1 MAFSE
6 QALSYRDNH
15 QSFKVTRSLNS
26 PDDKLPVSCI
36 PENLHGHK
44 GHVHIHFLNG
54 VSLFFL
60 LSEHVCACAI
70 DSVGALEPKE
80 DALII
85 YIVRQAWQSYSNCS
99 PVSCCRSVI
108 TRKSRRWIW
117 QHRKNYL
124 HTVVFVL
131 DCRPL

>member
-26 PDDKLPVSCI
+26 ADDKLPVSCI

-44 GHVHIHFLNG
+44 GHAHIHFLNG
-54 VSLFFL
+54 VFFIFL

-70 DSVGALEPKE
+70 DSVGALESKE

-85 YIVRQAWQSYSNCS
+85 YFVRQAWQSYL
-99 PVSCCRSVI
+99 
-108 TRKSRRWIW
+108 K
-117 QHRKNYL
+117 
-124 HTVVFVL
+124 VVAGQ
-131 DCRPL
+131 